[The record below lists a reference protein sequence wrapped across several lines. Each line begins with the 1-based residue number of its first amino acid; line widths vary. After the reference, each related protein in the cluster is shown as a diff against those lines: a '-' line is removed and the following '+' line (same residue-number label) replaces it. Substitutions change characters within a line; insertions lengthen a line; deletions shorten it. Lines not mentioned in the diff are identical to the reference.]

1 MLVSCGQDAFT
12 SALWPPAEASNVAD
26 VTAEQKLMMSGGFV
40 MKAPTTRLRSGLYNQ
55 RFK

>member
-26 VTAEQKLMMSGGFV
+26 VTAELKLVISDGFV